1 MENQETKQNLLK
13 EAFQCLGVTLSER
26 QTQAFLRYYELLTE
40 KNQVMNLT
48 AITEYDEVVV
58 KHFADSVAL
67 FSPLFTEK
75 LKALGIPQNPSLI
88 DVGTGAGFPGL
99 PLAIVNPETKVV
111 LLDALRKRIDFLEEV
126 VAELELSNATAIHA
140 RAEDGVKLTDFREFF
155 DLAVSRAVS
164 DLSIL
169 SEYCLPYVRVGG
181 IFAAYKS
188 AESDEEIQKAEKAI
202 EILGG
207 EIAET
212 VDFSLPVT
220 SAPRRIVL
228 IKKVRETPEKYPRK
242 AGKPAKS
249 PLK

>member
-1 MENQETKQNLLK
+1 M
-13 EAFQCLGVTLSER
+13 
-26 QTQAFLRYYELLTE
+26 
-40 KNQVMNLT
+40 
-48 AITEYDEVVV
+48 
-58 KHFADSVAL
+58 
-67 FSPLFTEK
+67 
-75 LKALGIPQNPSLI
+75 
-88 DVGTGAGFPGL
+88 
-99 PLAIVNPETKVV
+99 V